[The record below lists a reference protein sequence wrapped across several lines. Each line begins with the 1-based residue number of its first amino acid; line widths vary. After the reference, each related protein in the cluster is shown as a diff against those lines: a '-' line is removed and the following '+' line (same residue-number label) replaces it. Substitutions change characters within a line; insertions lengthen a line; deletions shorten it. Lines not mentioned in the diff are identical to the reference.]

1 MSNHSILLKE
11 DNVVENT
18 VLSGDEEV
26 SIGQISDDDDE
37 IIGSITSAA
46 LAVLSL
52 QDVQQRPHSALDSSM
67 SDAQKIAARP
77 TRRKRT
83 CSTSASI
90 STVREPIIRTKRRTI
105 YTAGRPPWYNKE
117 GQHRDA
123 FVIGVCGGSASGKTT
138 VAKKIIKSLN
148 IDWVTLLSMDSFYK
162 VLSPDQ
168 HEAAARNE
176 YNFDHP
182 DAFDFALLVKTLKRL
197 KAGKRVEVP
206 IYNFV
211 SHRRETKTVSMYGAN
226 VLIFEGILAFHDKE
240 VLELLD
246 MKVFVDTDPDIRL
259 SRRLA
264 RDISQRGRDMKGVLE
279 QYSRHVKPAFDY
291 YIAPSMTH
299 ADIIVPRGGE
309 NEVAINLIVHHVQN
323 QLDQRGFKFRDK
335 LANHFMPGQPLPRHT
350 LKVLPSTPQ
359 IKGLH
364 TFVRNKNTPRD
375 EFIFYAKRLIRLVIE
390 YALSFLPYDSIEINT
405 PQGVSYSGKS
415 CKVSKICGVSI
426 LRAGETMEAALTDV
440 CKDIRIGKILIQ
452 TSPETG
458 EPGLYYLRLPKD
470 IKDYRVILM
479 DATVAT
485 GAAAMMAIRVLLDHE
500 IPEENISLV
509 SLLMAESGVHTIAY
523 AFPLVSIITTAVD
536 PEVNDRFHV
545 LPGIGNFGDR
555 YFGTEF
561 KTFIGGS
568 KH

>member
-1 MSNHSILLKE
+1 MDNLE
-11 DNVVENT
+11 DNLEP
-18 VLSGDEEV
+18 DEEV
-26 SIGQISDDDDE
+26 SLGQMCDSDDDDE
-37 IIGSITSAA
+37 GVSIGSIAATTLAA
-46 LAVLSL
+46 LSL
-52 QDVQQRPHSALDSSM
+52 HDSQRPRSALSGPRRIPGVS
-67 SDAQKIAARP
+67 
-77 TRRKRT
+77 RRKRT

-90 STVREPIIRTKRRTI
+90 STERETILRTSNRTI
-105 YTAGRPPWYNKE
+105 YTAGRPPWYNEE
-117 GQHRDA
+117 GQLMDA

-162 VLSPDQ
+162 VLSEDQ
-168 HEAAARNE
+168 HQLAAKNE

-211 SHRRETKTVSMYGAN
+211 THRRESKTTSMYGAN
-226 VLIFEGILAFHDKE
+226 VLIFEGILAFHNQE
-240 VLELLD
+240 VLDLLD
-246 MKVFVDTDPDIRL
+246 LKVFVDTDPDIRL
-259 SRRLA
+259 CRRLK
-264 RDISQRGRDMKGVLE
+264 RDISNRGRDMKSVLE
-279 QYSRHVKPAFDY
+279 QYDRHVKPAFDF
-291 YIAPSMTH
+291 YIAPSMSH

-309 NEVAINLIVHHVQN
+309 NEVAINLIVHHVQT
-323 QLDQRGFKFRDK
+323 QLDARGFKFRDK
-335 LANHFMPGQPLPRHT
+335 LANNHYMHQGQPLPDT

-359 IKGLH
+359 IRGLH
-364 TFVRNKNTPRD
+364 TFIRNRNTPRD
-375 EFIFYAKRLIRLVIE
+375 EFMFYSKRLIRLVIE
-390 YALSFLPYDSIEINT
+390 HALSFLPYEKISVKT
-405 PQGVSYSGKS
+405 PQGITYEGKK
-415 CKVSKICGVSI
+415 CIVTKICGVSI
-426 LRAGETMEAALTDV
+426 LRAGETMEAALTEV
-440 CKDIRIGKILIQ
+440 CKDIRVGKILIQ

-500 IPEENISLV
+500 VPEENIFLV

-523 AFPLVSIITTAVD
+523 AFPKVQIITTAVD

-561 KTFIGGS
+561 KVHGVAHYS
-568 KH
+568 CPDEN

>member
-1 MSNHSILLKE
+1 MAMSNHS
-11 DNVVENT
+11 DNAVEST

-26 SIGQISDDDDE
+26 SIGQISEDDDE

-52 QDVQQRPHSALDSSM
+52 QDGQQRPHSALDSSM

-77 TRRKRT
+77 TRRQRT

-168 HEAAARNE
+168 HEAASRNE

-211 SHRRETKTVSMYGAN
+211 THRRETKTVSMYGAN

-259 SRRLA
+259 SRRLT
-264 RDISQRGRDMKGVLE
+264 RDISQRGRHMKDVLE

-364 TFVRNKNTPRD
+364 TFVRNRNTPRD

-458 EPGLYYLRLPKD
+458 EPGLYYLRMPKD

-500 IPEENISLV
+500 VPEGNISLV